1 MSGKPPERYP
11 NRRDQS
17 DFEAVWHK
25 GPTAVAFF
33 EQIVGAEG
41 VRMAAMLASRSAPT
55 SGVDDRMVMA
65 NSGSVEE
72 TFRGSPEMLNLYRAQ
87 YRRETGEDLPADAVV
102 YRGIV
107 SYPGES
113 GAIVTHKRSLQEVK
127 EYLKARGR
135 DVHGDWDVTGDQ
147 VAATPQVVR
156 MGPDIM
162 SRYKAEYRAE
172 GGWENATDR
181 DLEEEILHKHAPV
194 VTADDVHNAPAT
206 LDECA
211 NLMMR

>member
-1 MSGKPPERYP
+1 MPGKPPERYP

-17 DFEAVWHK
+17 DFEAVWRK
-25 GPTAVAFF
+25 GSAAVAFF
-33 EQIVGAEG
+33 DRIVSTEG
-41 VRMAAMLASRSAPT
+41 VRMAAMLASQSAPT

-72 TFRGSPEMLNLYRAQ
+72 TFRGSPEMLRLYQAQ

-156 MGPDIM
+156 MGSDIM
-162 SRYKAEYRAE
+162 DRYKREYRAE
-172 GGWENATDR
+172 GGWEKTSDR
-181 DLEEEILHKHAPV
+181 DLEEEILYKHAPV
-194 VTADDVHNAPAT
+194 VTADDVHNAPT
-206 LDECA
+206 SLEECA
-211 NLMMR
+211 KLLKR